1 MYPTFF
7 DDEDEDDDAME
18 GEEERRAMEGSLR
31 GRGEVTNVTTREGVG
46 SFKIEGRQVSRGG
59 QESIH

>member
-7 DDEDEDDDAME
+7 DDEDGDDAME

-31 GRGEVTNVTTREGVG
+31 GRGEVTNVTTREGVWG
-46 SFKIEGRQVSRGG
+46 VLK
-59 QESIH
+59 